1 MKLLKGSAWG
11 VFHSGKDECFSC
23 STAARR
29 TSQESPATPAFPLRD
44 TAIFPHRAA
53 RAMPRTLGIALAALS
68 LSSLFLTGCAVFHPH
83 TQQTQAPPLQT
94 GPGQLN
100 QEEAKAH
107 QPPPPSSLPQPAAE
121 NTPPQLPPV
130 KPPKVKHP
138 KKRKPAETTP
148 AQQQGAQQ
156 AAAGSVPASPI
167 GQLTTGNGAT
177 ADQSKRDTATSLHQ
191 TAQGLDNIKRALS
204 PDERN
209 TVVLIRTYLK
219 QAQQALDNGDPDGAA
234 TFATKA
240 KALLDELTPK

>member
-1 MKLLKGSAWG
+1 MKLLKGWARG
-11 VFHSGKDECFSC
+11 VFDSGKDECFSC
-23 STAARR
+23 SSAAREI
-29 TSQESPATPAFPLRD
+29 SATPAFPLRE
-44 TAIFPHRAA
+44 TAILLHWAA
-53 RAMPRTLGIALAALS
+53 RALPRTLGIVLAALS
-68 LSSLFLTGCAVFHPH
+68 LSPFFLMGCAVFHPH
-83 TQQTQAPPLQT
+83 SQQTQAPPLQT

-100 QEEAKAH
+100 QEEANAH

-121 NTPPQLPPV
+121 HTPPQLPPV
-130 KPPKVKHP
+130 KQPKVKHP
-138 KKRKPAETTP
+138 KKRKPTETTP

-177 ADQSKRDTATSLHQ
+177 GDQSKRDTSASLHQ

-204 PDERN
+204 PDERT
-209 TVVLIRTYLK
+209 TVALIRTYLK